1 MTLDVDELKTP
12 VHGKVFKVEPLS
24 GLGGGNLAG
33 LRFELYGCGSIT
45 LLISRWLFH
54 SNQFL
59 SVIFSPAYIIC

>member
-1 MTLDVDELKTP
+1 MEELKTP

-24 GLGGGNLAG
+24 GLGGSNLAG
-33 LRFELYGCGSIT
+33 LRFELYGCGSVT

-59 SVIFSPAYIIC
+59 IVIFSNSVKSS